1 MVQVLVAFE
10 PRLAGL
16 QLSAETCA
24 GAVRL
29 MLAVVEALL

>member
-1 MVQVLVAFE
+1 MVQVLLAFE

-16 QLSAETCA
+16 QTSDETCA

-29 MLAVVEALL
+29 MLAVTDVLL